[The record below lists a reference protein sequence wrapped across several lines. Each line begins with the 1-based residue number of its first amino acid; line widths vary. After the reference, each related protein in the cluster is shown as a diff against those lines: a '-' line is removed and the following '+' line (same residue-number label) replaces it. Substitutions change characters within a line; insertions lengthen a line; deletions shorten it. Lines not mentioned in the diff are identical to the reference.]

1 MNITENGLMM
11 FYDNLEQQKTSNLSN
26 LRNNTN
32 KNDNSNKD
40 KLTEQEINLITNIQ
54 LNLLKLKKIMVKKS
68 NL

>member
-11 FYDNLEQQKTSNLSN
+11 FYDSLEGQKTSNLSN

-54 LNLLKLKKIMVKKS
+54 LNLLKLKKIMAKKS
-68 NL
+68 NF